1 MDHGLGPELVEL
13 RQAILR
19 GVPSQDGSCDGPNG
33 RADNPV
39 RPNAALM
46 QMLVSACM
54 VSAEGIPAPKHESSP
69 GSSKHTDPLAA
80 AAGKEAALVRRPKS
94 REETPKKG
102 CNTGT
107 LHDAA
112 LQNLMLRC
120 TNAGGKVVSG
130 TVRLKGKPANATHG
144 RKKARRWAG

>member
-33 RADNPV
+33 RADDPV

-69 GSSKHTDPLAA
+69 WGPLHIDPP
-80 AAGKEAALVRRPKS
+80 AALCRADW
-94 REETPKKG
+94 KKG
-102 CNTGT
+102 PP
-107 LHDAA
+107 LW
-112 LQNLMLRC
+112 
-120 TNAGGKVVSG
+120 GGPS
-130 TVRLKGKPANATHG
+130 LG
-144 RKKARRWAG
+144 RK

>member
-33 RADNPV
+33 RADDPV

-112 LQNLMLRC
+112 LHNLML
-120 TNAGGKVVSG
+120 
-130 TVRLKGKPANATHG
+130 
-144 RKKARRWAG
+144 